1 MPSFPQI
8 ALCFPSFALRP
19 QPLQCIAISLI
30 SLMVTWRGRT
40 VAADVDIDGNEG
52 TDDADKGDNAD
63 YAQHADGGLSGEYT
77 TLVQVGR
84 HELT

>member
-1 MPSFPQI
+1 
-8 ALCFPSFALRP
+8 
-19 QPLQCIAISLI
+19 
-30 SLMVTWRGRT
+30 MVTWRGRT

-63 YAQHADGGLSGEYT
+63 YAQYADGGLSGEYT

-84 HELT
+84 HGLT